1 MSLNHKRQAF
11 GPYCPSGGDWYSCG
25 YGSHFVGCCR
35 SQPCVNDCPAG
46 TLEPASFDTSYYGQF
61 PDQQCPAG
69 SQWYTCTGTTPAFM
83 GCCKSNPCPQSGCPT
98 GDLTPGFLSSNPSD
112 AAAFSPS
119 GGSSAAAST
128 ATSASTAASA
138 SIATSETPTTSTQS
152 PTAVTAALKSA
163 PVGAIAGGAV
173 GGVAVLAII
182 VALLMYYC
190 RHAAKS
196 RKAKNDEANR
206 RLSLPTAAAIV
217 GDPKATPPPG
227 KFPYHTSLLS
237 SPNGAPDI
245 FADSSLPAYSTP
257 SPAYHSSA
265 PYHLARYNPD
275 DPAMKPA
282 FEPPADYVPYSRN
295 AHGEPASPTQSITR
309 KSLPHRLSELSGE
322 SARARTELESPHN
335 SPTLQNPQSPPQG
348 SYSPPQ
354 SPQSTRSSGA
364 NWTRLPWVRS
374 RDAGM
379 GIEEGRWE
387 SGGRRATYEGT

>member
-35 SQPCVNDCPAG
+35 SQPCVHDCPAG
-46 TLEPASFDTSYYGQF
+46 NLEPASFDTSYYGQF
-61 PDQQCPAG
+61 PDQQCSAG
-69 SQWYTCTGTTPAFM
+69 QWYTCNFTTPAFM
-83 GCCKSNPCPQSGCPT
+83 GCCKSNPCQNGCPT
-98 GDLTPGFLSSNPSD
+98 GDLTSGFLSSNPAV

-119 GGSSAAAST
+119 GV
-128 ATSASTAASA
+128 TAAS
-138 SIATSETPTTSTQS
+138 
-152 PTAVTAALKSA
+152 KSA

-173 GGVAVLAII
+173 GGVAALAII
-182 VALLMYYC
+182 VALLIYYC
-190 RHAAKS
+190 RHATKS
-196 RKAKNDEANR
+196 RKSKNDEVNR

-227 KFPYHTSLLS
+227 KFSYYTSLLS

-257 SPAYHSSA
+257 APAYHSSA
-265 PYHLARYNPD
+265 PYHPARYNPD
-275 DPAMKPA
+275 EPTVKPA
-282 FEPPADYVPYSRN
+282 FELPADYVPHLRN
-295 AHGEPASPTQSITR
+295 ANGEPASPTQSITR

-322 SARARTELESPHN
+322 SAQARAKLESPHN

-348 SYSPPQ
+348 SHSPPH

-374 RDAGM
+374 KNAG
-379 GIEEGRWE
+379 EER
-387 SGGRRATYEGT
+387 GRRATYEGT